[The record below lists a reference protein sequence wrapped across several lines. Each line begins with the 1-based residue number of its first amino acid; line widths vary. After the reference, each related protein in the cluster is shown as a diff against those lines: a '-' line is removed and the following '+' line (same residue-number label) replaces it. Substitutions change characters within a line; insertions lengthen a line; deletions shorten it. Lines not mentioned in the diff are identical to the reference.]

1 MLNGTISETQS
12 ENTCGDVS
20 VPYIKLCTPE
30 TSFLN
35 IVLRFISG
43 LVIIFDRRFIKDG
56 NGGED
61 WSQVTRSHRCC
72 EQGGE
77 KKTVLCLDFKNRRS
91 DLKQCVNQKIKHSDL
106 ALLRMESRVKFSGA
120 SPHYS
125 QIMTEFS
132 FLGELIL
139 QTTRGKNK
147 TNIHNRSIYR
157 GSGLASSS
165 HPSLDSSCHIVQ

>member
-61 WSQVTRSHRCC
+61 
-72 EQGGE
+72 
-77 KKTVLCLDFKNRRS
+77 
-91 DLKQCVNQKIKHSDL
+91 
-106 ALLRMESRVKFSGA
+106 
-120 SPHYS
+120 
-125 QIMTEFS
+125 
-132 FLGELIL
+132 
-139 QTTRGKNK
+139 
-147 TNIHNRSIYR
+147 
-157 GSGLASSS
+157 
-165 HPSLDSSCHIVQ
+165 